1 MAKLP
6 NLETIE
12 KPKGIF
18 RIFWFIIKLSWRSNK
33 WIFLSAVV
41 TTLVIVGFQFLN
53 SYSFAQILNILVSP
67 DPTWKRIIPFLILII
82 FLDYLPS
89 VLGFLQASL
98 TDFIDRALRIDLEQ
112 LVYKKISNLDIAT
125 IEQPDFQDMLYQINS
140 RGIAG
145 MININFWL
153 FTLIRQGSK
162 VVVALFILFTLSKL
176 GLSILILSTIPIYFY
191 ESWRAKRLGK
201 IFASQTETNRKAGS
215 RVDAFNNKDALIEV
229 KFFGLGNYFLEKI
242 KGIRMAHHN
251 HLSSDDVKT
260 IPLYAG
266 SQVFPQAGIIVS
278 IVAIIGD
285 VIKGARPIGTLSFI
299 WGTLWSFSEGFTAIL
314 RSVGRLEEHGAYA
327 SKLMNMLDM
336 DSYVSENVNGKKYDP
351 NLPPTI
357 EFKNVSFAY
366 PGSDRVVLSNINTVI
381 SANSE
386 TALVGL
392 NGAGKTTLLRLLSRV
407 YDPTEG
413 QILVNSVDLKEY
425 SLKSWRD
432 ALGIMLQ
439 DYKVY
444 QDESIKENIT
454 FAQGKENKERLNKT
468 IEETGVGEYAKSYAS
483 GVDQMIGKEYRGGV
497 ELSKG
502 QMQKLV
508 LARTLYQNH
517 SFLILDE
524 PTAAI
529 DALSEDYIFK
539 ALRNN
544 HRGQTRV
551 IISHKF
557 SNVRDADQI
566 ILIEH
571 GKIIEQG
578 SHDKLMKIKNGKY
591 KELFELQAEGYK

>member
-12 KPKGIF
+12 KPKGTF

-33 WIFLSAVV
+33 WIFLSAVL
-41 TTLVIVGFQFLN
+41 TTLIIVGFQFLN

-67 DPTWKRIIPFLILII
+67 DPTWKRIIPFLILIV

-285 VIKGARPIGTLSFI
+285 VIKGVRPIGTLSFI

-336 DSYVSENVNGKKYDP
+336 DSYVSENVNGKKYDS

-413 QILVNSVDLKEY
+413 QILINGVDLKEY
-425 SLKSWRD
+425 SLRSWRD

-454 FAQGKENKERLNKT
+454 FAQGKEDKDRLRKT
-468 IEETGVGEYAKSYAS
+468 VEETGVGEYAKSYAS

-557 SNVRDADQI
+557 SNVRDADKI
-566 ILIEH
+566 ILIKN
-571 GKIIEQG
+571 GTVLEQG
-578 SHDKLMKIKNGKY
+578 NHEELMELGGTY

>member
-33 WIFLSAVV
+33 WIFLSAVL

-67 DPTWKRIIPFLILII
+67 DPTWKRIIPFLILIV

-285 VIKGARPIGTLSFI
+285 VIKGVRPIGTLSFI

-336 DSYVSENVNGKKYDP
+336 DSYVSENVNGKKYDS

-413 QILVNSVDLKEY
+413 QILINGVDLKEY
-425 SLKSWRD
+425 SLRSWRD

-454 FAQGKENKERLNKT
+454 FAQGKEDKDRLKKT
-468 IEETGVGEYAKSYAS
+468 VEETGVGEYAKSYAS

-557 SNVRDADQI
+557 SNVRDADKI
-566 ILIEH
+566 ILIKN
-571 GKIIEQG
+571 GTVLEQG
-578 SHDKLMKIKNGKY
+578 NHEELMELGGTY

>member
-6 NLETIE
+6 NIETIE

-18 RIFWFIIKLSWRSNK
+18 RIFWFIIKLSWQSNK
-33 WIFLSAVV
+33 IIFLSAVL
-41 TTLVIVGFQFLN
+41 TTLTIVGFQFLN

-67 DPTWKRIIPFLILII
+67 DPVWKKIIPYLII
-82 FLDYLPS
+82 IVFLDYLPS

-176 GLSILILSTIPIYFY
+176 GLLILVLSTIPIYFY

-242 KGIRMAHHN
+242 KGIRMAHHK
-251 HLSSDDVKT
+251 HLSSDDKKT

-266 SQVFPQAGIIVS
+266 SQVFPQAGIVVS
-278 IVAIIGD
+278 IVAIIND
-285 VIKGARPIGTLSFI
+285 VIRGVRPLGTLSFI

-327 SKLMNMLDM
+327 SKLMNMLEM
-336 DSYVSENVNGKKYDP
+336 KSYVFENPDGKKYDIKY
-351 NLPPTI
+351 PPTI

-381 SANSE
+381 HANSE

-407 YDPTEG
+407 YDPAEG
-413 QILVNSVDLKEY
+413 QILINGIDLKEY
-425 SLKSWRD
+425 SLVSWRK

-454 FAQGKENKERLNKT
+454 FAQGKEDKERLIKT
-468 IEETGVGEYAKSYAS
+468 IEETGVSEYAKSYANDI
-483 GVDQMIGKEYRGGV
+483 DQMIGKEYRGGV

-517 SFLILDE
+517 PFLILDE

-529 DALSEDYIFK
+529 DALSEDNIFK

-544 HRGQTRV
+544 HKEQTRV

-557 SNVRDADQI
+557 SNVRDADKI

-571 GKIIEQG
+571 GQIIEQG
-578 SHDKLMKIKNGKY
+578 NHDQLMKIKKGKY